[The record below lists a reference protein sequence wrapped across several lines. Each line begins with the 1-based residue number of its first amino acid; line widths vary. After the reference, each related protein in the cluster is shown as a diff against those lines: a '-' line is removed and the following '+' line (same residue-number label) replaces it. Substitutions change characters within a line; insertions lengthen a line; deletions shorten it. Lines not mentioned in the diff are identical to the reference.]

1 VAEVGNGAVRKFK
14 VSPEEFGLTRRSCQR
29 LSGGDAMRN
38 AQTTIAV
45 LSGKSSAA
53 ARDLVLLNAAA
64 ALHIGLDLTL
74 TDALAKAQLAVES
87 GAALDRLERMRAMT
101 NAVSRG
107 GAKA

>member
-1 VAEVGNGAVRKFK
+1 
-14 VSPEEFGLTRRSCQR
+14 
-29 LSGGDAMRN
+29 MRN

-45 LSGKSSAA
+45 LSGKSSGA

-64 ALHIGLDLTL
+64 ALHIGLNLTL